1 MSHHHKH
8 NNGKHNHKQAPASA
22 PAQQTTRSA
31 ELSSDIKRAIV
42 WCLEWRDYHLA
53 NMETELNADHTRTA
67 QEHFDSAER
76 AEYIADCLRKAT
88 TAQFNQWYAFYKQT
102 GFAY

>member
-8 NNGKHNHKQAPASA
+8 SNGKHKTAQSA

-31 ELSSDIKRAIV
+31 ELSSEIKRAIK
-42 WCLEWRDYHLA
+42 WCLDWRNYHLA
-53 NMETELNADHTRTA
+53 TMEAELNADHTRTA

-76 AEYIADCLRKAT
+76 AEYIADCLKTAT
-88 TAQFNQWYAFYKQT
+88 KAQFNQWYAFYKHT

>member
-8 NNGKHNHKQAPASA
+8 NNGKHNHKQT

-31 ELSSDIKRAIV
+31 ELSSEIKRAID
-42 WCLEWRDYHLA
+42 WCLDWRNYHLA
-53 NMETELNADHTRTA
+53 TMEAELNADHTRMA

-76 AEYIADCLRKAT
+76 AEYIADCLKTAT
-88 TAQFNQWYAFYKQT
+88 TAQFNQWVELYKRT